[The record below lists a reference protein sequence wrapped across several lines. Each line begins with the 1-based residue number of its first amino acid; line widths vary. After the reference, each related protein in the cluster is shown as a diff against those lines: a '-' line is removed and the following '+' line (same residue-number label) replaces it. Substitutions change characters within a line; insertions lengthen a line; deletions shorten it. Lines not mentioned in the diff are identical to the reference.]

1 MEVNP
6 TPGRQRNRRA
16 DRTAAAPA
24 QVWQQPVP
32 PSQPVQPM
40 PTPGV
45 TRAPQNTPLPL
56 QSRPSA
62 ARSAAPVPRSLAQ
75 RPVQQTAWQQ
85 PAPRPQAARAA
96 STRPEAPAAPQR
108 QTVSEA
114 AQTDTPA
121 KKSALPSWLTTA
133 ISLSLILVVG
143 LIAIYY
149 IYQAKITTSENARQT
164 AYKKVLSEYHITLQ
178 SGEHRITW
186 QDEIERYA
194 DEYNLEPAFVAAIV
208 DTESD
213 FRTDV
218 KSYKNAKGL
227 MQMMPDTAEWIAGK
241 LDDVTYTED
250 SMYEAERNIR
260 YGCWYLNFLS
270 KRFRGDPVLV
280 ACAYHAGQGNVESWL
295 SNPSYSPDGLTI
307 SLDRLPP
314 ALDDSK
320 QYARRVTTAYAVYQS
335 LLYEDT
341 VPVPVYP
348 DGAGDAA
355 ASADHR

>member
-1 MEVNP
+1 MEYAIP
-6 TPGRQRNRRA
+6 LELRPFLDEQGRL
-16 DRTAAAPA
+16 TAFPA
-24 QVWQQPVP
+24 KRKKKL
-32 PSQPVQPM
+32 M
-40 PTPGV
+40 
-45 TRAPQNTPLPL
+45 ALEY
-56 QSRPSA
+56 
-62 ARSAAPVPRSLAQ
+62 LA
-75 RPVQQTAWQQ
+75 
-85 PAPRPQAARAA
+85 
-96 STRPEAPAAPQR
+96 SKL
-108 QTVSEA
+108 TVSE
-114 AQTDTPA
+114 
-121 KKSALPSWLTTA
+121 
-133 ISLSLILVVG
+133 
-143 LIAIYY
+143 
-149 IYQAKITTSENARQT
+149 
-164 AYKKVLSEYHITLQ
+164 
-178 SGEHRITW
+178 
-186 QDEIERYA
+186 
-194 DEYNLEPAFVAAIV
+194 
-208 DTESD
+208 
-213 FRTDV
+213 
-218 KSYKNAKGL
+218 
-227 MQMMPDTAEWIAGK
+227 
-241 LDDVTYTED
+241 TYTED